1 MRSGFTSYLGREAI
15 QTRKGTAAV
24 MSFEKDLVLGRH
36 FLIGTVEIPPY
47 IIIKR
52 DHNGT
57 LLQVDGFV
65 HQIVQFLAKKFQF
78 TYEYVEPPNGIT
90 GSCVNKTC
98 NGLIGM
104 LIRGEIDLIATGL
117 AMTLSRFHMIDYTFP
132 FESDPITLLIPY
144 PKKDSTLKSI
154 LKPFSTEVWILL
166 VLSMVIYAYLMSW
179 AGYLRARW
187 FNRSYHGTTDN
198 LESSREIARQPGKFA
213 DNIMFLLSVLVNPGN
228 HIPPGFGE
236 AFRILVA
243 VWCLIAVVISNS
255 YNTSIKSFLT
265 LPKYRPVIKS
275 LNDLTENSKYSFAA
289 KKHSSVW
296 SNMIEAQTGPF
307 AKIGE
312 LLRKHPE
319 NSLDILDDDKDYVI
333 YQKKVLAQF
342 QSSNLFVIQEDM
354 KSSGKCRLYTA
365 EKPFDELRISFGLP
379 KNSPIENHFLSH
391 ELMWLKQSGILQY
404 WKNSYWPRANRCSA
418 PISTKPVSNTER
430 LTLNYLSGAFLL
442 LCAGMLVSLASFA
455 AELIR
460 NYCRTKRSSTS
471 K

>member
-104 LIRGEIDLIATGL
+104 LIRGEIDMIATGL

-213 DNIMFLLSVLVNPGN
+213 DDIMFLLSVLVNRKFLSKYQKHPRPFYSGFTVIAGN

-391 ELMWLKQSGILQY
+391 EVHSE
-404 WKNSYWPRANRCSA
+404 
-418 PISTKPVSNTER
+418 ISTDMAHRVFSI
-430 LTLNYLSGAFLL
+430 FLRQ
-442 LCAGMLVSLASFA
+442 LAA
-455 AELIR
+455 NVPNLD
-460 NYCRTKRSSTS
+460 
-471 K
+471 